1 MKKNYLILIKLLFIT
16 FYISSQNNTC
26 TSDTDLIADLN
37 SITKCSIEESVSG
50 NKKTKKVTIV
60 VQTKRKPREASK
72 NLQLSSNNKIDEF
85 KRNTLLVSKLE
96 IRNKEALK
104 NKLPFSIVEEKP
116 RFKAC
121 EALFEVDAEKCFNKE
136 LQNHIKNR
144 LNYPRKALWHQMEG
158 KVLVQF
164 MIDKEGN
171 VASIQSKGPKNGKL
185 LEEEAE
191 RVIASLPKFSPGK
204 VKGEAVYVNKGVPI
218 NFKLPKQYRSAS
230 KKYISFAK
238 VLDFEAV
245 DELPKFE
252 KCLNENDGSID
263 CFNNEIIQH
272 IEANFKYPKQA
283 VEDNIEGNII
293 AEFIINE
300 KGKITNIQLTA
311 PENAKILERAAER
324 LIEKLPQFTPATK
337 SNKKVKV
344 KYTIPIEF
352 KLS

>member
-1 MKKNYLILIKLLFIT
+1 MKYICELNNSQFKKYNILAIKKSKGLITEK
-16 FYISSQNNTC
+16 
-26 TSDTDLIADLN
+26 
-37 SITKCSIEESVSG
+37 
-50 NKKTKKVTIV
+50 
-60 VQTKRKPREASK
+60 
-72 NLQLSSNNKIDEF
+72 EF
-85 KRNTLLVSKLE
+85 K
-96 IRNKEALK
+96 
-104 NKLPFSIVEEKP
+104 
-116 RFKAC
+116 
-121 EALFEVDAEKCFNKE
+121 
-136 LQNHIKNR
+136 
-144 LNYPRKALWHQMEG
+144 
-158 KVLVQF
+158 
-164 MIDKEGN
+164 
-171 VASIQSKGPKNGKL
+171 
-185 LEEEAE
+185 
-191 RVIASLPKFSPGK
+191 
-204 VKGEAVYVNKGVPI
+204 
-218 NFKLPKQYRSAS
+218 
-230 KKYISFAK
+230 
-238 VLDFEAV
+238 
-245 DELPKFE
+245 